1 MENNKTRKTTAI
13 AKEILKLSNKQNQ
26 KRLDTI
32 NVDLERKAIKI
43 KTLKSDLETLKTDAN
58 SREGFLKTQAENAI
72 KVVQKQLNEAEN
84 NLDLEIEKEE
94 LIKILNQTDTNKY
107 KDLYYELFESMTIAK
122 REKILM
128 LLSKKNKEINEILDR
143 L

>member
-32 NVDLERKAIKI
+32 NIDLERKAIKI

-58 SREGFLKTQAENAI
+58 SRAGFLKTQAENAI
-72 KVVQKQLNEAEN
+72 KVVQKQLNETEN

-107 KDLYYELFESMTIAK
+107 KDLYYELFESMTTLK
-122 REKILM
+122 REKILV